1 MAERVDTDLISVI
14 EAVVAELRTALGLTA
29 RTCFLWIE
37 RSDDQFPPI
46 PGSFGVTVS
55 PDSGAFDQELIRGGG
70 EHQFTVETNLLV
82 TVHSSVML
90 DSGGRDEL
98 AIKTADRGVLDAI
111 SKIIVALADFDPEVG
126 SPPAPC
132 LRELMAPQGF
142 SAPRR
147 GQGEDGRWTQM
158 SVVFP
163 ISFDWNIEHETPTT
177 TSAGTSTT
185 TTAGP

>member
-1 MAERVDTDLISVI
+1 MSERVDTDLISVM
-14 EAVVAELRTALGLTA
+14 EAVAVKLRTAMGLNA
-29 RTCFLWIE
+29 RTCFVWIE
-37 RSDDQFPPI
+37 RSDGEFPPI
-46 PGSFGVTVS
+46 PGNFAVTVS
-55 PDSGAFDQELIRGGG
+55 PDSGSFDPGLIRGGG

-82 TVHSSVML
+82 TVHSSIML

-126 SPPAPC
+126 VPPAPC

-142 SAPRR
+142 SAPQR
-147 GQGEDGRWTQM
+147 GRGDDGKWTLM

-163 ISFDWNIEHETPTT
+163 ISFDWKITHEET
-177 TSAGTSTT
+177 TT